1 MIFTGVMPNAGIVSE
16 FAERTDSTPNSAG
29 ATNQTIPDP
38 NQSTFDSAFWETLK
52 GLFATVG
59 HENILNRQFNA
70 EQAELNRR
78 FQERMSSTAYQ
89 RAVSDLRAAGL
100 NPLLAITGGGSSSA
114 TAGVASGSS
123 ASYQH
128 GGGDTL
134 STLINALANTAQ
146 AVSSFLPSVSKLI
159 K

>member
-1 MIFTGVMPNAGIVSE
+1 MFLTMVPNLAGQEQVV
-16 FAERTDSTPNSAG
+16 DHSTPDIPASRLEPSTDTESSA
-29 ATNQTIPDP
+29 IR
-38 NQSTFDSAFWETLK
+38 SYLE
-52 GLFATVG
+52 GLFASVG
-59 HENILNRQFNA
+59 QENDLNRKFNA
-70 EQAELNRR
+70 DQAELNRR

-89 RAVSDLRAAGL
+89 RAVADLRAAGL

-134 STLINALANTAQ
+134 SSLINALANTAQ
-146 AVSSFLPSVSKLI
+146 AVSSFLPRISKLI